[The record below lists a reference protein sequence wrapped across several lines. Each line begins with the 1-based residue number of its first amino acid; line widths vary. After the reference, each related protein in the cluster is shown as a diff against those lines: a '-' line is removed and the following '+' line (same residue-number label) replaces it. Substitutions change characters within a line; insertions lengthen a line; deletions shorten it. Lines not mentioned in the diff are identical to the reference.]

1 MSRELDGGREPR
13 QGPDRGKAGKSA
25 DPLRFEE
32 GREESPLE
40 PQAPTRGARG
50 GKQAEPLRFGP
61 EREPEPGAPRQ
72 RRPDWKK
79 ASARKVRET
88 TAPAEPER
96 REEAAPQGDGHQSA
110 PQAGAAPENTGRPDP
125 LEGRADRF
133 PSDRAAEPVP
143 PAEHG
148 EPPDDPRE
156 APAPRGPE
164 RASLREGPAAR
175 LRFEDED
182 AAPGSQPGKA
192 APKGPRPAGRGPGY
206 SQDAPADAPPEA
218 PMGQSVPRD
227 GGGKF
232 RTESNSE
239 QVNRAKFRMEK
250 REAKLGR
257 ARDKLAKQKPPKPKG
272 PVRKIAGA
280 AGWTAHGF
288 VHSKIYENEH
298 ENVGIEGAHRSE
310 LAAEAGGRKLY
321 RFARRKIREHPA
333 KAVRRA
339 QSRLTKAT
347 ANYHLH
353 RAAQEQPKLA
363 MNAWKRFLYK
373 RKLKQQYRK
382 RAKEAAKYGAAAARK
397 TAVTTEKL
405 AARTVGF
412 VKRHPVGVLLAL
424 ACLLIVFLFQSCTSA
439 LAPLGSGAGG
449 GIGATTYAAKDADI
463 LAAEA
468 AYCDL
473 EAELQTYLDSYTA
486 THSYD
491 EYHFDLDEIEHD
503 PYVLIS
509 ILSALHEGEWTLADV
524 EGTLADLFDRQ
535 YILTEEVVVETRYRT
550 ESRTDSDGN
559 SYTVQVPY
567 DYYICYVTLENFNLS
582 HLPVYMMGEEQMAR
596 YALYMAS
603 LGNRPDLFPGSG
615 YVDKY
620 TQPVDRYEVPTEY
633 LSDEQFA
640 ALLTEAEKYVGYPYV
655 WGGSSPATSFDCSGY
670 LSWVLN
676 QCGWNVGRLGATGL
690 YNYCTPTSNPKPG
703 DLVFFVGTYDTTGI
717 SHCGLYLGDGMML
730 HAGDPIGYA
739 NLNTSYW
746 QSHLYAYG
754 RLP

>member
-1 MSRELDGGREPR
+1 MSRERDGGREPR
-13 QGPDRGKAGKSA
+13 KDPASRLISDQEQAGRLS
-25 DPLRFEE
+25 D
-32 GREESPLE
+32 
-40 PQAPTRGARG
+40 
-50 GKQAEPLRFGP
+50 PLRFGP

-79 ASARKVRET
+79 ASARKVREAT
-88 TAPAEPER
+88 AEPER
-96 REEAAPQGDGHQSA
+96 REDAAPQGDGSQPVSEPVEGA
-110 PQAGAAPENTGRPDP
+110 PPLDSRAAT
-125 LEGRADRF
+125 F
-133 PSDRAAEPVP
+133 PPDRAAEPVP
-143 PAEHG
+143 QAEHG
-148 EPPDDPRE
+148 EPPGDPRE
-156 APAPRGPE
+156 APRGPE
-164 RASLREGPAAR
+164 RLEPRQGPAAR
-175 LRFEDED
+175 LRFEDE
-182 AAPGSQPGKA
+182 APADDPGA
-192 APKGPRPAGRGPGY
+192 DTPKGPRPAGRGPAY
-206 SQDAPADAPPEA
+206 SQEGGGNQPQEA
-218 PMGQSVPRD
+218 PLGQSVPKD
-227 GGGKF
+227 GSGKF
-232 RTESNSE
+232 RMESQQE
-239 QVNRAKFRMEK
+239 QINRSKFRMEK
-250 REAKLGR
+250 QGAKLDK
-257 ARDKLAKQKPPKPKG
+257 ARDRLAKQKPPKKKG
-272 PVRKIAGA
+272 LIRKAAGA

-288 VHSKIYENEH
+288 VHGKIYENEH

-310 LAAEAGGRKLY
+310 LVGEAAGRKLY
-321 RFARRKIREHPA
+321 RFAKRKVREHPA
-333 KAVRRA
+333 KAVQRA
-339 QSRLTKAT
+339 QSKFTKAT
-347 ANYHLH
+347 ADYHF
-353 RAAQEQPKLA
+353 RMAAQEHPGLVKNPWQ
-363 MNAWKRFLYK
+363 RFLYK
-373 RKLKQQYRK
+373 RRLKQQYRK
-382 RAKEAAKYGAAAARK
+382 RAKEAAQYGAAAAKK

-412 VKRHPVGVLLAL
+412 LKRHPVGVLLAL

-449 GIGATTYAAKDADI
+449 GIGATTYAAKDEDI

-473 EAELQTYLDSYTA
+473 EAELQGYLDSYTA

-550 ESRTDSDGN
+550 ESRTDSEGN

-582 HLPVYMMGEEQMAR
+582 HLPVYMMGEDQLAR
-596 YALYMAS
+596 YALYMAT

-620 TQPVDRYEVPTEY
+620 TQPADRYEVPAEY
-633 LSDEQFA
+633 MGDEKFA

-690 YNYCTPTSNPKPG
+690 YNYCTPTSDPQPG
-703 DLVFFVGTYDTTGI
+703 DLVFFVGTYDTDGV

-730 HAGDPIGYA
+730 HCGDVRPDRTEVEVDERRA
-739 NLNTSYW
+739 
-746 QSHLYAYG
+746 A
-754 RLP
+754 